1 MPRNGP
7 QPREGE
13 SERSVTTRL
22 ADTTENE
29 SATTAESARGIAQRA
44 VFFGQRAV
52 LFKTVF
58 SALVFDSCGGVYN
71 PQPKSP
77 RIRPRMTTGAKW
89 PMSMSDPR
97 GHHGQNAR
105 ARMEPSA
112 AIRMVTAIILRMA
125 VAITASALPHRECF
139 AMAALIA
146 WC

>member
-58 SALVFDSCGGVYN
+58 SALVFELVQKCI
-71 PQPKSP
+71 QPPS
-77 RIRPRMTTGAKW
+77 
-89 PMSMSDPR
+89 
-97 GHHGQNAR
+97 QR
-105 ARMEPSA
+105 AQGSGPE
-112 AIRMVTAIILRMA
+112 
-125 VAITASALPHRECF
+125 
-139 AMAALIA
+139 
-146 WC
+146 

>member
-58 SALVFDSCGGVYN
+58 SALVFDSCRGVYN
-71 PQPKSP
+71 PPAKEPKDQAQNDQRSKMAYVHV
-77 RIRPRMTTGAKW
+77 RSARPSRPKCENENG
-89 PMSMSDPR
+89 
-97 GHHGQNAR
+97 G
-105 ARMEPSA
+105 
-112 AIRMVTAIILRMA
+112 
-125 VAITASALPHRECF
+125 
-139 AMAALIA
+139 
-146 WC
+146 